1 MIKNI
6 IAIAKDK
13 IIAAEIDLGTKEKT
27 LESSEFGWTSETL
40 DLAFAEIVKRFKT
53 KKFRILV
60 ADELSYIV
68 RLSVDSNLSSGQER
82 QFLSDQLKE
91 KIPESLA
98 PGEWDY
104 KEIVSSEGVDG
115 KEVIVFALV
124 RDFYEVLRRAVTNT
138 GLIVEAVEPEV
149 VAKTRD
155 ANPIIGLA
163 MKEDI
168 TGRDEEVLNIILKE
182 GKEKATETV
191 SEAKTQ
197 EVSDEEEIKPE
208 KKGVL
213 TLRMSFTTLILLIL
227 FVVGLI
233 VLAKMFLFK
242 KPNES
247 TEVSSDVTL
256 SPSPVSTETPE
267 PTEEVEVGTSE
278 YKVQVQNGSGVIGE
292 ADVVAEILTS
302 EGFKNIETGNADSY
316 TYQKTEIR
324 VKKDTPDEV
333 FETINKALNS
343 DYEVI
348 LSDER
353 LADTLP
359 FDAIIIIGKRIE

>member
-1 MIKNI
+1 
-6 IAIAKDK
+6 
-13 IIAAEIDLGTKEKT
+13 
-27 LESSEFGWTSETL
+27 
-40 DLAFAEIVKRFKT
+40 
-53 KKFRILV
+53 
-60 ADELSYIV
+60 
-68 RLSVDSNLSSGQER
+68 
-82 QFLSDQLKE
+82 
-91 KIPESLA
+91 
-98 PGEWDY
+98 
-104 KEIVSSEGVDG
+104 
-115 KEVIVFALV
+115 
-124 RDFYEVLRRAVTNT
+124 
-138 GLIVEAVEPEV
+138 
-149 VAKTRD
+149 
-155 ANPIIGLA
+155 
-163 MKEDI
+163 
-168 TGRDEEVLNIILKE
+168 
-182 GKEKATETV
+182 
-191 SEAKTQ
+191 
-197 EVSDEEEIKPE
+197 
-208 KKGVL
+208 
-213 TLRMSFTTLILLIL
+213 MSFTTLILLIL

-302 EGFKNIETGNADSY
+302 GGFKNIETGNADSY